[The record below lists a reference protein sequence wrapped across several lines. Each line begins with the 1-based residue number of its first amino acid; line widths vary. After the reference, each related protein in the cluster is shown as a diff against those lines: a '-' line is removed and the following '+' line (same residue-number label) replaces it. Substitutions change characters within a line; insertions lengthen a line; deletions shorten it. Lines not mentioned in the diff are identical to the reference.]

1 MKRKGTSIIFVNDK
15 KQVLL
20 LLRDDKPDIPYPNM
34 WDIPGGHVDD
44 GETPEQCIVREMKE
58 EMDLDLEEFQ
68 LLSVMEFV
76 DRIEYTFWKKA
87 NLDIESISL
96 HEGQQLKWFTESE
109 AKNTKLAYG
118 FNEIVDDFFNKAH
131 SFYFHDQLTIKLIH
145 CLSIYWHDESKPE
158 TRNKCYS
165 SRK

>member
-44 GETPEQCIVREMKE
+44 GETPEQCIVREIKE

-76 DRIEYTFWKKA
+76 DRVEYTFWKKM
-87 NLDIESISL
+87 NLDIESINL

-109 AKNTKLAYG
+109 VRNTKLAYG
-118 FNEIVDDFFNKAH
+118 FNEIVDDFFKKAPFINLEPQT
-131 SFYFHDQLTIKLIH
+131 FYPIKTAKLK
-145 CLSIYWHDESKPE
+145 SPRS
-158 TRNKCYS
+158 
-165 SRK
+165 

>member
-15 KQVLL
+15 KQILL

-68 LLSVMEFV
+68 LLSVMEFI
-76 DRIEYTFWKKA
+76 DRVEYTFWKKL
-87 NLDIESISL
+87 NLDIQNINL

-109 AKNTKLAYG
+109 VKNTTLAYG
-118 FNEIVDDFFNKAH
+118 FNEIVGDFFKR
-131 SFYFHDQLTIKLIH
+131 FPFII
-145 CLSIYWHDESKPE
+145 
-158 TRNKCYS
+158 
-165 SRK
+165 

>member
-58 EMDLDLEEFQ
+58 EMDLNLEEFQ

-87 NLDIESISL
+87 NLDVEKIDL

-109 AKNTKLAYG
+109 VRNTKLAYG
-118 FNEIVDDFFNKAH
+118 FNEIVDDFFKKAP
-131 SFYFHDQLTIKLIH
+131 FL
-145 CLSIYWHDESKPE
+145 
-158 TRNKCYS
+158 
-165 SRK
+165 